1 MNNLL
6 TLGTVAFAVSFLSIT
21 ATASESNQAMKNCL
35 DHYGYDKTAPL
46 EERMKFDFSGH
57 ARCHSDYRVGKIKT
71 ELQEMRDFLEHN
83 PRYRVP
89 GQSQNR
95 CWGKPREMP
104 FESAYIEQTADGFK
118 AGVSYKDTLPAGCYE
133 NGPWDNRDAN

>member
-46 EERMKFDFSGH
+46 EERMKFDFSGP
-57 ARCHSDYRVGKIKT
+57 ARCHLDYRVGKIKT